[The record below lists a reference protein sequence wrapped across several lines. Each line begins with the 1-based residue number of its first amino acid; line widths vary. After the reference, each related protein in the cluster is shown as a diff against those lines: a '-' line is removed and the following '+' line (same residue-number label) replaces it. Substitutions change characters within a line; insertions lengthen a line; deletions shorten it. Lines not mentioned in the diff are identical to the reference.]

1 MSALLLRGVK
11 AVGGFLMGLPIHVWV
26 ILALCCA
33 LYVSNGKYE
42 SAAKLAADRLVV
54 IEEMHT
60 AASKTTEKA
69 VEIREVETIKYVDRV
84 KTIREKADVIEKQVY
99 VYLPRGTADFP
110 GGFRML
116 HDAAATGI
124 PIAEGVSRDDA
135 YPVPAAD
142 AASTIASNYAD
153 CRVDKEQVML
163 WQAYYQRLCDT
174 YGCE

>member
-1 MSALLLRGVK
+1 MSALLLGVLK
-11 AVGGFLMGLPIHVWV
+11 AIGGWLYRLPMLAWV
-26 ILALCCA
+26 CIALVCALC
-33 LYVSNGKYE
+33 VSNHRYE
-42 SAAKLAADRLVV
+42 DAAKLAADRLVV
-54 IEEMHT
+54 IEEMHK
-60 AASKTTEKA
+60 AASTATEKA

-99 VYLPRGTADFP
+99 VYLPRGTADLP
-110 GGFRML
+110 GGFRLL
-116 HDAAATGI
+116 HDAAATGV
-124 PIAEGVSRDDA
+124 PIAEGVSGDDA

-174 YGCE
+174 YGCK